1 MNTAGVQILRG
12 VVVGLAMALIISL
25 GSAQTA
31 RASDLEP
38 QGHTTAQLQQALK
51 DKGFYRGPIDG
62 RYGSH
67 VQQAVMAFRK
77 EIGVSRSFSWSSSL
91 WDELNDYVKPW
102 TPFRFAEPD
111 RVEVNLTRQV
121 LYLFRNDQLQA
132 ILPVSS
138 GNGELYTGSA
148 GRLVRAYTPTGD
160 FHFTR
165 HIRGLRVSYLGELW
179 NPWYFRGGF
188 AIHGSGSVP
197 AYPASHGCIRLT
209 MWDSDWVESRF
220 FVGMPVHVW
229 YEPAGVGPVFEPG
242 GSLDLGGNPPCPEG
256 VICDTVAFQD
266 RGSRFYMWNEIVT
279 TPQVIPFYFGRP
291 GDVAFSGD
299 WDGDGI
305 DTPGLYRRSDGYVY
319 LRNSNTQGIA
329 DVSFFFG
336 NPGDLPIAGDF
347 DGDGLDTVS
356 IYRPSEQ
363 RFYIVNSL
371 GAEDG
376 GLGAADYSFM
386 FGNPGDVPF
395 TGDFDGDG
403 VDTIGLHRPST
414 GKVMFRNHNSTGI
427 ADADFLFGDPGDV
440 LITGDWNSDGI
451 DTVAVYRP
459 RNGVFYVKTANS
471 SGNANFAVD
480 VGFLEDVIPLG
491 R

>member
-1 MNTAGVQILRG
+1 MTTAGAKSIRTIVF
-12 VVVGLAMALIISL
+12 VVALALITSVAFV
-25 GSAQTA
+25 GTA
-31 RASDLEP
+31 EGAELEP
-38 QGHTTAQLQQALK
+38 QGQSTAQLQQALK

-77 EIGVSRSFSWSSSL
+77 EIGVARSFSWSNSL
-91 WDELNDYVKPW
+91 WDELNNYVKPW
-102 TPFRFAEPD
+102 TPYRFQEPD
-111 RVEVNLTRQV
+111 RVEVNLSRQV
-121 LYLFRNDQLQA
+121 LYVFRNDSLEA

-160 FHFTR
+160 FRFTR

-209 MWDSDWVESRF
+209 MWDSEWVESRF

-229 YEPAGVGPVFEPG
+229 YEPRGVGAVLEPG
-242 GSLDLGGNPPCPEG
+242 GSLDLGGTPPCPAG
-256 VICDTVAFQD
+256 MICDTVAFQD
-266 RGSRFYMWNEIVT
+266 RGGRFYMWD
-279 TPQVIPFYFGRP
+279 QVVADPGITAFYFGKP

-299 WDGDGI
+299 WDGDGVH
-305 DTPGLYRRSDGYVY
+305 TPGLYRRSDGYVY
-319 LRNSNTQGIA
+319 LRNSNTQGVA
-329 DVSFFFG
+329 DISFFFG

-347 DGDGLDTVS
+347 DGDGRDTVS

-363 RFYIVNSL
+363 RFYIMNSL
-371 GAEDG
+371 GSGDA

-386 FGNPGDVPF
+386 FGNPGDAPIA
-395 TGDFDGDG
+395 GDFDGDG
-403 VDTIGLHRPST
+403 VDTIGIHRPST
-414 GKVMFRNHNSTGI
+414 GKVMYRNQNSTG
-427 ADADFLFGDPGDV
+427 AAQADFVFGDPGDV
-440 LITGDWNSDGI
+440 LITGDWNADGV

-459 RNGVFYVKTANS
+459 RNGAFYVKTKNS
-471 SGNANFAVD
+471 SGEADFGVE
-480 VGFLEDVIPLG
+480 VGFLEGVIPLG